1 MTEDVRVEVP
11 GPQVPRNRNRW
22 GQGERLRGDILDAA
36 CLLVSELGSA
46 DALTIRGVARAVGI
60 APASIYQ
67 HFEDKTALVR
77 GTIEHDYARLS
88 AAMLAADEATASDD
102 VVEHLRAQMYAYCQF
117 AIENPGHYR
126 LMLHS
131 RYHAESGVAAG
142 TGKHRPML
150 GILNQVV
157 TVFERCES
165 AGVRLRVPS
174 QRASV
179 LLFVAAHGRVA
190 LYHAG
195 GETDPCEIT
204 PFIDELISVL
214 IDPETEPRS

>member
-1 MTEDVRVEVP
+1 MTDHVQVEVP
-11 GPQVPRNRNRW
+11 GPHVPRNRNRW

-77 GTIEHDYARLS
+77 GTIEHDTARLS
-88 AAMLAADEATASDD
+88 AAMLAADEATASPDL
-102 VVEHLRAQMYAYCQF
+102 VEHLRAQVYAYCQF
-117 AIENPGHYR
+117 AIDNPGHYR
-126 LMLHS
+126 LMLDS
-131 RYHAESGVAAG
+131 RYRADPSTVAR
-142 TGKHRPML
+142 TGRRRPML

-157 TVFERCES
+157 TAFERCES
-165 AGVRLRVPS
+165 GGVRLRVPS
-174 QRASV
+174 QRAAV

-195 GETDPCEIT
+195 GETDPTEIR

-214 IDPETEPRS
+214 IDPDA